1 MSGLA
6 PNWVRLSN
14 LEPILTSLIQQL
26 PQFSC
31 PKCCLTKLLFWLIP
45 PQNQNVV
52 YLVHLDGQA
61 YQEWL
66 ALFGSAFALK
76 FLSLCHMICVQCWT
90 DIFLVDWERPKG
102 QQVTTV
108 GEAGGKSKKLGN
120 NVSIWRT
127 YFVANEWNEIQ
138 VGFCSA
144 KLLIKST

>member
-1 MSGLA
+1 M
-6 PNWVRLSN
+6 
-14 LEPILTSLIQQL
+14 
-26 PQFSC
+26 
-31 PKCCLTKLLFWLIP
+31 
-45 PQNQNVV
+45 V

-138 VGFCSA
+138 VSFCSVVDQICLNTFLVLTNYFTCENVSSLDD
-144 KLLIKST
+144 LLITTLP